1 MASASDY
8 YATLGVARDADEAE
22 IKRAYR
28 KLALKHHPDK
38 NPGDD
43 SAAEKFK
50 AAAEAYDVLSD
61 PEKRRVYDQY
71 GADGLKGRGFASGGI
86 DPRDIFESIFGG
98 GGGGAGSIF
107 ESLFGGAG
115 GGRRPRQG
123 SHLRVSVRIP
133 LTEAYSGTERSITL
147 TRQETCGS
155 CDGSGAKAGTQP
167 VTCGRCGGRGQVQ
180 RQQGF
185 FVMQAPCPECRGEGQ
200 RIESPCGACRG
211 AGRKPVK
218 AELTVRIPKG
228 IDDGSQLRV
237 AGEGEP
243 GERGGPRGDLF
254 VVVGVESHPLFERRD
269 DDLLCTLPV
278 GFAQVALGA
287 EVDVPSL
294 KGPTTLKIPAGTQSG
309 KTFRL
314 RGLGMPSVY
323 GHGTGD
329 LLVKV
334 QVETP
339 KKLTPRQKELLAELA
354 ELENQATGSDQKSFL
369 DKVKELFD

>member
-1 MASASDY
+1 MAAAGDY
-8 YATLGVARDADEAE
+8 YAILGVARDADEAE

-38 NPGDD
+38 NQGDD

-50 AAAEAYDVLSD
+50 AAAEAYEVLSD
-61 PEKRRVYDQY
+61 PEKRRIYDQY
-71 GADGLKGRGFASGGI
+71 GADGLKGRGFASGGV
-86 DPRDIFESIFGG
+86 DPRDIFESIFGAGGAGSIFESIFGG
-98 GGGGAGSIF
+98 GGGGH
-107 ESLFGGAG
+107 
-115 GGRRPRQG
+115 RPRQG
-123 SHLRVSVRIP
+123 SHLRVSVKIP
-133 LTEAYSGTERSITL
+133 LTEAYTGTERTITL
-147 TRQETCGS
+147 TRQETCDT
-155 CDGSGAKAGTQP
+155 CTGSGAKPGTQP
-167 VTCGRCGGRGQVQ
+167 TTCGRCGGRGQVQ

-185 FVMQAPCPECRGEGQ
+185 FVMQAPCPECRGQGQ
-200 RIESPCGACRG
+200 RIEHPCAGCHG
-211 AGRKPVK
+211 AGRRPEK
-218 AELTVRIPKG
+218 AEITVRIPKG

-254 VVVGVESHPLFERRD
+254 VVVGVEPHPLFERRD
-269 DDLLCTLPV
+269 DDLLCALPV

-329 LLVKV
+329 LLVRV

-339 KKLTPRQKELLAELA
+339 KKLSPRQKELLTELA
-354 ELENQATGSDQKSFL
+354 ELEDLAIGSDQKSFL